1 MVEKLVRDKIPEIIR
16 ATGHEPRFRQA
27 AEGER
32 LGLLVKKLHEEAGEL
47 QVKPC
52 LEECAD
58 VLEVLLAIAAELG
71 VTREELFR
79 SGAAKAVERGGF
91 QKGYVLEVPGESQ

>member
-1 MVEKLVRDKIPEIIR
+1 MLEKLVRDKIPEIIR
-16 ATGHEPRFRQA
+16 AAGHEPRFRQA
-27 AEGER
+27 VQRER

-47 QVKPC
+47 QGTPC

-71 VTREELFR
+71 APREELFR
-79 SGAAKAVERGGF
+79 FAAAKAVERGGF
-91 QKGYVLEVPGESQ
+91 REGYVLEVPGESQ